1 MYTEKM
7 ATILKT
13 NYTVLTLDFLEIL
26 TSIIYCSSW
35 LEGVGR
41 VIWVSEWGCVALLNR
56 ISPTLNTK
64 KPTDVDELAIH

>member
-1 MYTEKM
+1 M

-35 LEGVGR
+35 LKGVR
-41 VIWVSEWGCVALLNR
+41 MSDMVE
-56 ISPTLNTK
+56 
-64 KPTDVDELAIH
+64 